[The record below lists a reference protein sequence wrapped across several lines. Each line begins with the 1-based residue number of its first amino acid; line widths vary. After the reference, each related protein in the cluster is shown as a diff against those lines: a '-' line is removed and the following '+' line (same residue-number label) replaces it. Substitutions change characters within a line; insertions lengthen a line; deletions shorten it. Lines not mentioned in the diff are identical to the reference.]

1 VTRFSRRPESSRDH
15 FDWVIVGTGFGG
27 SVCALRLAE
36 RGYRV
41 LMVEKGRRFRREDF
55 AENNWQLDRW
65 LWRPELGWRGIFK
78 MSFFEHLTVLH
89 GIGVGG
95 GSLVYANTLQV
106 PRAEFFEQ
114 GSWADLGDWEQE
126 LRPHYATAKRMLGVT
141 KNPRLDAADAV
152 LEKIGAAAG
161 SPDGFRPTD
170 VGVCFAEPGKSV
182 PDPYFGG
189 AGPDRVGCTF
199 CGGCM
204 TGCRVGAKNTLDT
217 NYLYLAER
225 LGVRILEETEVEAVR
240 PLPEGG
246 YRIEA
251 QYRSGDRS
259 AGREL
264 FADRVVLA
272 GGVLGTIPLLLRLR
286 DDPQGLPQV
295 SPQLGRSLRTNN
307 EALIG
312 VIAPDR
318 RWDFS
323 QGVAITSILRTDE
336 HSHLELVRYGA
347 GSGFFRLLAFPHH
360 FAPAAWRRLAG
371 ALVEV
376 LSHPLAWAR
385 AWGVSDFA
393 RQTQILLY
401 MRSLEQTLSLELGRS
416 VRTGFLPGVV
426 TRLSDPARPPT
437 ALLEP
442 ATDLARRFADEVGG
456 VVASLLTETL
466 LGVPTTAH
474 IMGGCVMG
482 SGPDTGVI
490 DSHHRVFGYDGL
502 YVIDGS
508 ALSANP
514 GVNPALTITALAE
527 RAMQHIDRAR

>member
-1 VTRFSRRPESSRDH
+1 M
-15 FDWVIVGTGFGG
+15 
-27 SVCALRLAE
+27 CALRLAE

-41 LMVEKGRRFRREDF
+41 LVLEKGRRFRREDF

-65 LWRPELGWRGIFK
+65 MWRPELGWRGIFK

-89 GIGVGG
+89 GVGVGG

-106 PRAEFFEQ
+106 PREDFFTT
-114 GSWADLGDWEQE
+114 GSWAELGDWEEE

-141 KNPRLDAADAV
+141 VNPRLDAADAV
-152 LEKIGAAAG
+152 LEKIGADVG
-161 SPDGFRPTD
+161 SPEGFRPTD
-170 VGVCFAEPGKSV
+170 VGVCFAEPGQSV
-182 PDPYFGG
+182 PDPYFAGR
-189 AGPDRVGCTF
+189 GPDRVGCTF

-217 NYLYLAER
+217 NYLSLAER
-225 LGVRILEETEVEAVR
+225 LGVRILAETEVEAVR

-246 YRIEA
+246 FRIEA

-259 AGREL
+259 VSREL
-264 FADRVVLA
+264 VADRVVLA
-272 GGVLGTIPLLLRLR
+272 GGVLGTVPLLLRLR
-286 DDPQGLPQV
+286 GDPRGLPRI
-295 SPQLGRSLRTNN
+295 SPHLGRSVRTNN

-318 RWDFS
+318 HWDFS

-336 HSHLELVRYGA
+336 HSHLELARYGA
-347 GSGFFRLLAFPHH
+347 GSGFFRLLALPHH
-360 FAPAAWRRLAG
+360 FAPAAWRRLVG
-371 ALVEV
+371 ALGEV
-376 LSHPLAWAR
+376 LSHPRAWAR
-385 AWGVSDFA
+385 AWGVADFA

-401 MRSLEQTLSLELGRS
+401 MRSLDQTLSFELGRS
-416 VRTGFLPGVV
+416 LRTGFRPGLV
-426 TRLSDPARPPT
+426 TRLSDPAEPPT

-442 ATDLARRFADEVGG
+442 ATDLARRFAQEVGG

-482 SGPDTGVI
+482 SGPDAGVI
-490 DSHHRVFGYDGL
+490 DAHHRVFGYDGL

-527 RAMQHIDRAR
+527 RAMQRIPSRAG